1 MDDEFR
7 FNRLSFVPLA
17 EISDDWESG
26 KICLDINSSIHPTL
40 SLTLL
45 THFTCTA
52 VFSVL
57 FFD

>member
-45 THFTCTA
+45 THFTLPTNLT
-52 VFSVL
+52 S
-57 FFD
+57 